1 MAKRRMTA
9 IEKDHFLKQVERKG
23 KAMALP
29 ESERA
34 KWQKE
39 YDKIVDYL
47 RENYKSFIL
56 SNIIRSNRYKDIKIF
71 KLFLDHEKDG
81 LMKLTNQ
88 AINEGNAEDLQW
100 YCWLMHLRYM
110 CMWKVGIDALQQE
123 SGRHDG
129 ETAGCNQ

>member
-9 IEKDHFLKQVERKG
+9 VEKEHFLKQVERKG
-23 KAMALP
+23 KALALP
-29 ESERA
+29 DDERA

-47 RENYKSFIL
+47 RENYRSFIL
-56 SNIIRSNRYKDIKIF
+56 SNIIRSNRYKNIEIF
-71 KLFLDHEKDG
+71 KLFLDQEKDG
-81 LMKLTNQ
+81 LLKLTNQ

-110 CMWKVGIDALQQE
+110 CTWKVGIDALQQE
-123 SGRHDG
+123 GGGHNG
-129 ETAGCNQ
+129 QA

>member
-1 MAKRRMTA
+1 MKRMTDA
-9 IEKDHFLKQVERKG
+9 EIEYYIKQVERKG
-23 KAMALP
+23 NAMKLG
-29 ESERA
+29 EEKRK

-47 RENYKSFIL
+47 RENYRSFIL
-56 SNIIRSNRYKDIKIF
+56 SNIIRSNRYKNIDIF
-71 KLFLDHEKDG
+71 KLFLDQERDG
-81 LMKLTNQ
+81 LLKLTNR

-123 SGRHDG
+123 GGGNH
-129 ETAGCNQ
+129 